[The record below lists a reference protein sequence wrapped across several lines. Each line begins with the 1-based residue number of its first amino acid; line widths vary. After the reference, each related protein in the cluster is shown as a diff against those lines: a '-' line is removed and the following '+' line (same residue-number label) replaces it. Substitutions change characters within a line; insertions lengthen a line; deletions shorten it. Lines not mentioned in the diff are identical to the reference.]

1 MAEIINGKE
10 IAENILNNIKKEVE
24 NFDVKPTL
32 AVIIVGCDP
41 ASKVYVKNKIKK
53 SEFLG
58 FNSILKE
65 LPEDIQ
71 KEELLDVIK
80 NLNNDKNVNGILL
93 QLPLPK
99 GLDEKDFLDEISP
112 IKDVDGF
119 TTYNSG
125 KLFKGE
131 KPYSIACT
139 PKGIIKLLETK
150 NINLEGKVAVVVGR
164 SNIVGKPVAN
174 LLLQKNATVIQA
186 HSKTKNLPE
195 ILKLA
200 DIIISATGKEE
211 FIKGDMVKEGAVII
225 DVGITRNK
233 NGKLTGDVDF
243 ESVYNKV
250 SYITP
255 VPGGVGPMTIATLM
269 ENTLELYKLQ
279 KGINN
284 EKHKNK
290 HYK

>member
-24 NFDVKPTL
+24 SYDVKPTL
-32 AVIIVGCDP
+32 AVIIVGNDP

-65 LPEDIQ
+65 LPENTT

-80 NLNNDKNVNGILL
+80 NLNEDKNVNGILL

-99 GLDEKDFLDEISP
+99 GLNEKDFLDEISP

-131 KPYSIACT
+131 KPYAVACT

-150 NINLEGKVAVVVGR
+150 NINLEGKLAVVIGR
-164 SNIVGKPVAN
+164 SNIVGKPIAA

-200 DIIISATGKEE
+200 DVIISATGKEE

-243 ESVYNKV
+243 ESVNKKV

-255 VPGGVGPMTIATLM
+255 VPGGVGPMTIASLM

-279 KGINN
+279 KGL
-284 EKHKNK
+284 KQ
-290 HYK
+290 

>member
-10 IAENILNNIKKEVE
+10 IAESILNNIKKEVE

-211 FIKGDMVKEGAVII
+211 FIKGDMVKEGAIII

-279 KGINN
+279 KGIK
-284 EKHKNK
+284 EWKT
-290 HYK
+290 

>member
-24 NFDVKPTL
+24 SYDVKPTL
-32 AVIIVGCDP
+32 AVIIVGNDP

-65 LPEDIQ
+65 LPENTT

-80 NLNNDKNVNGILL
+80 NLNEDKNVNGILL
-93 QLPLPK
+93 QLPLPN

-131 KPYSIACT
+131 KPYAVACT

-150 NINLEGKVAVVVGR
+150 NINLEGKLAVVIGR
-164 SNIVGKPVAN
+164 SNIVGKPIAA

-200 DIIISATGKEE
+200 DVIISATGKEE

-243 ESVYNKV
+243 ESVNKKV

-255 VPGGVGPMTIATLM
+255 VPGGVGPMTIASLM

-279 KGINN
+279 KGL
-284 EKHKNK
+284 KQ
-290 HYK
+290 

>member
-24 NFDVKPTL
+24 SYDVKPTL
-32 AVIIVGCDP
+32 AVIIVGNDP

-65 LPEDIQ
+65 LPENTT

-80 NLNNDKNVNGILL
+80 NLNEDKNVNGILL

-99 GLDEKDFLDEISP
+99 GLNEKDFLDEISP

-131 KPYSIACT
+131 KPYAVACT

-150 NINLEGKVAVVVGR
+150 NINLEGKLAVVIGR
-164 SNIVGKPVAN
+164 SNIVGKPIAA

-200 DIIISATGKEE
+200 DAIISATGKEE

-243 ESVYNKV
+243 ESVNNKV

-255 VPGGVGPMTIATLM
+255 VPGGVGPMTIASLM

-279 KGINN
+279 KGL
-284 EKHKNK
+284 KQ
-290 HYK
+290 

>member
-10 IAENILNNIKKEVE
+10 IAENILNNIKKEVK

-211 FIKGDMVKEGAVII
+211 FIKGDMVKKGAIII

-279 KGINN
+279 KGI
-284 EKHKNK
+284 K
-290 HYK
+290 

>member
-10 IAENILNNIKKEVE
+10 IAESILNNIKKEVE

-32 AVIIVGCDP
+32 AVIIVGNDP

-200 DIIISATGKEE
+200 DVIISATGKEE

-279 KGINN
+279 KGI
-284 EKHKNK
+284 K
-290 HYK
+290 

>member
-10 IAENILNNIKKEVE
+10 IAESILNNIKKEVE
-24 NFDVKPTL
+24 NFNVKPTL
-32 AVIIVGCDP
+32 AVIIVGNDP

-211 FIKGDMVKEGAVII
+211 FIKGDMVKEGAIII

-279 KGINN
+279 KGIK
-284 EKHKNK
+284 E
-290 HYK
+290 

>member
-1 MAEIINGKE
+1 MAEIINGKK

-24 NFDVKPTL
+24 NYDIKPTL
-32 AVIIVGCDP
+32 AVIIVGNDP

-65 LPEDIQ
+65 LPENTT
-71 KEELLDVIK
+71 KKELLDVIK
-80 NLNNDKNVNGILL
+80 NLNEDKNVDSILL

-99 GLDEKDFLDEISP
+99 ALDEKDFLDEISP

-131 KPYSIACT
+131 KPYAIACT
-139 PKGIIKLLETK
+139 PKGIIKLLESTGI
-150 NINLEGKVAVVVGR
+150 NIEGKSAVVVGR
-164 SNIVGKPVAN
+164 SNIVGKPIAA

-195 ILKLA
+195 ILNMA

-243 ESVYNKV
+243 ESVSQKA

-279 KGINN
+279 KGI
-284 EKHKNK
+284 KQ
-290 HYK
+290 

>member
-32 AVIIVGCDP
+32 AVIIVGNDP

-93 QLPLPK
+93 QLPLPN

-211 FIKGDMVKEGAVII
+211 FIKGDMVKKGAIII

-279 KGINN
+279 KGIT
-284 EKHKNK
+284 
-290 HYK
+290 

>member
-10 IAENILNNIKKEVE
+10 IAESILNNIKKEVE

-211 FIKGDMVKEGAVII
+211 FIKGDMVKKGAIII

-279 KGINN
+279 KGI
-284 EKHKNK
+284 K
-290 HYK
+290 

>member
-24 NFDVKPTL
+24 SYDVKPTL
-32 AVIIVGCDP
+32 AVIIVGNGP

-65 LPEDIQ
+65 LPENTT

-80 NLNNDKNVNGILL
+80 NLNEDKNVNGILL

-131 KPYSIACT
+131 KPYAVACT

-150 NINLEGKVAVVVGR
+150 NINLEGKLAVVIGR
-164 SNIVGKPVAN
+164 SNIVGKPIAA

-200 DIIISATGKEE
+200 DAIISATGKEE

-243 ESVYNKV
+243 ESVNKKV

-255 VPGGVGPMTIATLM
+255 VPGGVGPMTIASLM

-279 KGINN
+279 KGL
-284 EKHKNK
+284 KQ
-290 HYK
+290 

>member
-93 QLPLPK
+93 QLPLPN

-200 DIIISATGKEE
+200 DVIISATGKEE
-211 FIKGDMVKEGAVII
+211 FIKGDMVKKGAIII

-279 KGINN
+279 KGIK
-284 EKHKNK
+284 E
-290 HYK
+290 

>member
-32 AVIIVGCDP
+32 AVIIVGNDP

-65 LPEDIQ
+65 LSEDIQ

-93 QLPLPK
+93 QLPLPN

-211 FIKGDMVKEGAVII
+211 FIKGDMVKKGAIII

-279 KGINN
+279 KGI
-284 EKHKNK
+284 K
-290 HYK
+290 

>member
-24 NFDVKPTL
+24 SYDVKPTL
-32 AVIIVGCDP
+32 AVIIVGNDP

-65 LPEDIQ
+65 LPENTT

-131 KPYSIACT
+131 KPYAVACT

-150 NINLEGKVAVVVGR
+150 NINLEGKLAVVIGR
-164 SNIVGKPVAN
+164 SNIVGKPIAA

-200 DIIISATGKEE
+200 DVIISATGKEE
-211 FIKGDMVKEGAVII
+211 FIKGDIVKEGAVII

-233 NGKLTGDVDF
+233 NGKLTGDIDF
-243 ESVYNKV
+243 ESVNKKV

-255 VPGGVGPMTIATLM
+255 VPGGVGPMTIASLM

-279 KGINN
+279 KGL
-284 EKHKNK
+284 KQ
-290 HYK
+290 

>member
-24 NFDVKPTL
+24 SYGVKPTL
-32 AVIIVGCDP
+32 AVIIVGCNP

-65 LPEDIQ
+65 LPENTT

-80 NLNNDKNVNGILL
+80 NLNEDKNVNGILL

-131 KPYSIACT
+131 KPYAVACT

-150 NINLEGKVAVVVGR
+150 NINLEGKLAVVIGR
-164 SNIVGKPVAN
+164 SNIVGKPIAA

-200 DIIISATGKEE
+200 DVIISATGKEE
-211 FIKGDMVKEGAVII
+211 FIKGDMVKEGAIII

-243 ESVYNKV
+243 ESVNKKV

-255 VPGGVGPMTIATLM
+255 VPGGVGPMTIASLM

-279 KGINN
+279 KGL
-284 EKHKNK
+284 KQ
-290 HYK
+290 

>member
-32 AVIIVGCDP
+32 AVIIVGNDP

-200 DIIISATGKEE
+200 DVIISATGKEE
-211 FIKGDMVKEGAVII
+211 FIKGDMVKKGAIII

-279 KGINN
+279 KGIK
-284 EKHKNK
+284 EWKT
-290 HYK
+290 

>member
-24 NFDVKPTL
+24 SYDVKPTL
-32 AVIIVGCDP
+32 AVIIVGNDP

-65 LPEDIQ
+65 LPENTT

-99 GLDEKDFLDEISP
+99 GLNEKDFLDEISP

-131 KPYSIACT
+131 KPYAVACT

-150 NINLEGKVAVVVGR
+150 NINLEGKLAVVIGR
-164 SNIVGKPVAN
+164 SNIVGKPIAA

-200 DIIISATGKEE
+200 DVIISATGKEE

-243 ESVYNKV
+243 ESVNKKV

-279 KGINN
+279 KGL
-284 EKHKNK
+284 KQ
-290 HYK
+290 

>member
-24 NFDVKPTL
+24 SYDVKPTL
-32 AVIIVGCDP
+32 AVIIVGNDP

-65 LPEDIQ
+65 LPENTT

-80 NLNNDKNVNGILL
+80 NLNEDKNVNGILL

-99 GLDEKDFLDEISP
+99 GLNEKDFLDEISP

-131 KPYSIACT
+131 KPYAVACT

-150 NINLEGKVAVVVGR
+150 NINLEGKLAVVIGR
-164 SNIVGKPVAN
+164 SNIVGKPIAA

-200 DIIISATGKEE
+200 DVIISATGKEE

-243 ESVYNKV
+243 ESVNKKV

-279 KGINN
+279 KGL
-284 EKHKNK
+284 KQ
-290 HYK
+290 

>member
-32 AVIIVGCDP
+32 AVIIVGNDP

-65 LPEDIQ
+65 LSEDIQ

-211 FIKGDMVKEGAVII
+211 FIKGDMVKKGAIII

-279 KGINN
+279 KGI
-284 EKHKNK
+284 K
-290 HYK
+290 

>member
-24 NFDVKPTL
+24 NFDIKPDL
-32 AVIIVGCDP
+32 AVIIVGCNP

-65 LPEDIQ
+65 LPENTS
-71 KEELLDVIK
+71 KEELLTVIK
-80 NLNNDKNVNGILL
+80 KLNDDENVNGILL

-131 KPYSIACT
+131 KPYAVACT
-139 PKGIIKLLETK
+139 PKGIIKLLEAK
-150 NINLEGKVAVVVGR
+150 NINLEGKLAVVVGR
-164 SNIVGKPVAN
+164 SNIVGKPISA

-186 HSKTKNLPE
+186 HSKTKNLSE
-195 ILKLA
+195 ILNMA
-200 DIIISATGKEE
+200 DIIVSATGKEE
-211 FIKGDMVKEGAVII
+211 FIKGEMIKKGAVII

-243 ESVYNKV
+243 ESVFNKA

-255 VPGGVGPMTIATLM
+255 VPGGVGPMTISCLM

-279 KGINN
+279 KGM
-284 EKHKNK
+284 E
-290 HYK
+290 

>member
-10 IAENILNNIKKEVE
+10 IAESILNNIKKEVE

-32 AVIIVGCDP
+32 AVIIVGNDP

-150 NINLEGKVAVVVGR
+150 NINLEGKVVVVVGR

-211 FIKGDMVKEGAVII
+211 FIKGDMVKKGAIII

-279 KGINN
+279 KGI
-284 EKHKNK
+284 K
-290 HYK
+290 

>member
-93 QLPLPK
+93 QLPLPN

-150 NINLEGKVAVVVGR
+150 NINLEGKVAVVIGR

-211 FIKGDMVKEGAVII
+211 FIKGDMVKKGAIII

-279 KGINN
+279 KGI
-284 EKHKNK
+284 K
-290 HYK
+290 

>member
-32 AVIIVGCDP
+32 AVIIVGNDP

-131 KPYSIACT
+131 KPYAIACT
-139 PKGIIKLLETK
+139 PKGIIKLLESTGI
-150 NINLEGKVAVVVGR
+150 NIEGKSAVVVGR
-164 SNIVGKPVAN
+164 SNIVGKPIAA

-195 ILKLA
+195 ILNMA

-243 ESVYNKV
+243 ESVSQKA

-279 KGINN
+279 KGI
-284 EKHKNK
+284 KQ
-290 HYK
+290 

>member
-24 NFDVKPTL
+24 SYDVKPTL
-32 AVIIVGCDP
+32 AVIIVGNDP

-65 LPEDIQ
+65 LPENTT

-80 NLNNDKNVNGILL
+80 NLNEDKNVNGILL

-99 GLDEKDFLDEISP
+99 GLNEKDFLDEISP

-131 KPYSIACT
+131 KPYAVACT

-150 NINLEGKVAVVVGR
+150 NINLEGKLAVVIGR
-164 SNIVGKPVAN
+164 SNIVGKPIAA

-211 FIKGDMVKEGAVII
+211 FIKGDMVKEGAIII

-243 ESVYNKV
+243 ESVNKKV

-255 VPGGVGPMTIATLM
+255 VPGGVGPMTIASLM

-279 KGINN
+279 KGLKQWKI
-284 EKHKNK
+284 
-290 HYK
+290 

>member
-211 FIKGDMVKEGAVII
+211 FIKGDMVKEGAIII

-279 KGINN
+279 KGIK
-284 EKHKNK
+284 E
-290 HYK
+290 

>member
-211 FIKGDMVKEGAVII
+211 FIKGDMVKKGAIII

-279 KGINN
+279 KGI
-284 EKHKNK
+284 K
-290 HYK
+290 

>member
-24 NFDVKPTL
+24 SYDVKPTL
-32 AVIIVGCDP
+32 AVIIVGNDP

-65 LPEDIQ
+65 LPENTT

-80 NLNNDKNVNGILL
+80 NLNEDKNVNGILL

-131 KPYSIACT
+131 KPYAVACT

-150 NINLEGKVAVVVGR
+150 NINLEGKLAVVIGR
-164 SNIVGKPVAN
+164 SNIVGKPIAA

-200 DIIISATGKEE
+200 DVIISATGKEE

-243 ESVYNKV
+243 KSVNKKV

-255 VPGGVGPMTIATLM
+255 VPGGVGPMTIASLM

-279 KGINN
+279 KGL
-284 EKHKNK
+284 KQ
-290 HYK
+290 

>member
-32 AVIIVGCDP
+32 AVIIVGNDP

-211 FIKGDMVKEGAVII
+211 FIKGDMVKKGAIII

-279 KGINN
+279 KGIK
-284 EKHKNK
+284 E
-290 HYK
+290 

>member
-24 NFDVKPTL
+24 SYDVKPTL
-32 AVIIVGCDP
+32 AVIIVGNDP

-65 LPEDIQ
+65 LPENTT

-80 NLNNDKNVNGILL
+80 NLNEDKNVNGILL

-99 GLDEKDFLDEISP
+99 GLNEKDFLDEISP

-131 KPYSIACT
+131 KPYAVACT

-150 NINLEGKVAVVVGR
+150 NINLEGKLAVVIGR
-164 SNIVGKPVAN
+164 SNIVGKPIAA

-211 FIKGDMVKEGAVII
+211 FIKGDMVKKGAIII

-279 KGINN
+279 KGI
-284 EKHKNK
+284 K
-290 HYK
+290 

>member
-10 IAENILNNIKKEVE
+10 IAKNILNNIKKEVE

-65 LPEDIQ
+65 LPEDIR

-211 FIKGDMVKEGAVII
+211 FIKGDMVKEGAIII

-279 KGINN
+279 KGI
-284 EKHKNK
+284 K
-290 HYK
+290 

>member
-32 AVIIVGCDP
+32 AVIIVGCNP

-93 QLPLPK
+93 QLPLPN

-211 FIKGDMVKEGAVII
+211 FIKGDMVKKGAIII

-279 KGINN
+279 KGIK
-284 EKHKNK
+284 E
-290 HYK
+290 

>member
-10 IAENILNNIKKEVE
+10 IAESILNNIKKEVE

-32 AVIIVGCDP
+32 AVIIVGNDP

-211 FIKGDMVKEGAVII
+211 FIKGDMVKKGAIII

-279 KGINN
+279 KGI
-284 EKHKNK
+284 K
-290 HYK
+290 

>member
-10 IAENILNNIKKEVE
+10 IAESILNNIKKEVE
-24 NFDVKPTL
+24 NLDVKPTL

-211 FIKGDMVKEGAVII
+211 FIKGDMVKEGAIII

-279 KGINN
+279 KGI
-284 EKHKNK
+284 K
-290 HYK
+290 

>member
-1 MAEIINGKE
+1 MAEIINGKK

-24 NFDVKPTL
+24 NYDIKPTL

-65 LPEDIQ
+65 LSENIT
-71 KEELLDVIK
+71 KEELLDVIRS
-80 NLNNDKNVNGILL
+80 LNNDKNVNGILL

-131 KPYSIACT
+131 KPYAVACT
-139 PKGIIKLLETK
+139 PKGIIKLLESTGI
-150 NINLEGKVAVVVGR
+150 NIEGKLAVVIGR
-164 SNIVGKPVAN
+164 SNIVGKPIAA

-195 ILKLA
+195 ILKSA

-243 ESVYNKV
+243 ESVSQKA

-279 KGINN
+279 KGL
-284 EKHKNK
+284 KQ
-290 HYK
+290 

>member
-32 AVIIVGCDP
+32 AVIIVGNDP

-150 NINLEGKVAVVVGR
+150 NINLEGKVAVVIGR

-211 FIKGDMVKEGAVII
+211 FIKGDMVKEGAIII

-279 KGINN
+279 KGI
-284 EKHKNK
+284 K
-290 HYK
+290 

>member
-24 NFDVKPTL
+24 SYDVKPTL
-32 AVIIVGCDP
+32 AVIIVGCNP

-65 LPEDIQ
+65 LPENTT

-80 NLNNDKNVNGILL
+80 NLNEDKNVNGILL

-131 KPYSIACT
+131 KPYAVACT

-150 NINLEGKVAVVVGR
+150 NINLEGKLAVVIGR
-164 SNIVGKPVAN
+164 SNIVGKPIAA
-174 LLLQKNATVIQA
+174 LLLQKNATVIQT

-200 DIIISATGKEE
+200 DVIISATGKEE
-211 FIKGDMVKEGAVII
+211 FIKGDTVKEGAVII

-243 ESVYNKV
+243 ESVNKKV

-255 VPGGVGPMTIATLM
+255 VPGGVGPMTIASLM

-279 KGINN
+279 KGL
-284 EKHKNK
+284 KQ
-290 HYK
+290 

>member
-24 NFDVKPTL
+24 SYDVKPTL
-32 AVIIVGCDP
+32 AVIIVGNDP

-65 LPEDIQ
+65 LPENTT

-80 NLNNDKNVNGILL
+80 NLNEDKNVNGILL

-99 GLDEKDFLDEISP
+99 GLNEKDFLDEISP

-131 KPYSIACT
+131 KPYAVACT

-150 NINLEGKVAVVVGR
+150 NINLEGKLAVVIGR
-164 SNIVGKPVAN
+164 SNIVGKPIAA

-200 DIIISATGKEE
+200 DAIISATGKEE

-269 ENTLELYKLQ
+269 ENTLELNKLQ
-279 KGINN
+279 QGI
-284 EKHKNK
+284 K
-290 HYK
+290 

>member
-93 QLPLPK
+93 QLPLPN

-211 FIKGDMVKEGAVII
+211 FIKGDMVKKGAIII

-279 KGINN
+279 KGIK
-284 EKHKNK
+284 E
-290 HYK
+290 

>member
-71 KEELLDVIK
+71 KKELLDVIK

-211 FIKGDMVKEGAVII
+211 FIKGDMVKEGAIII

-279 KGINN
+279 KGIK
-284 EKHKNK
+284 E
-290 HYK
+290 